1 MTLTRRDE
9 VKSLYHKQ
17 GGGNRLMTVKEISNL
32 TGISVRELHYYDEIG
47 LFTPTQRSE
56 AGYRLYDDE
65 DLKILLQIL
74 FFREFDIPL
83 KKIKDTMSKVTL
95 NRIKAL
101 QMQSKLLIA
110 KKEHTE
116 RLISSIDD
124 ILNGDVVKT
133 DFINVDKTEMNKL
146 FQTMFENTPKT

>member
-1 MTLTRRDE
+1 
-9 VKSLYHKQ
+9 
-17 GGGNRLMTVKEISNL
+17 MTVKEISNL
-32 TGISVRELHYYDEIG
+32 TGISVRALHYYDEIG

-124 ILNGDVVKT
+124 ILNGDVVKQ
-133 DFINVDKTEMNKL
+133 IL
-146 FQTMFENTPKT
+146 

>member
-1 MTLTRRDE
+1 
-9 VKSLYHKQ
+9 
-17 GGGNRLMTVKEISNL
+17 MTVKEISNL
-32 TGISVRELHYYDEIG
+32 TGISVRALHYYDEIG

-74 FFREFDIPL
+74 FLREFDIPL

>member
-1 MTLTRRDE
+1 
-9 VKSLYHKQ
+9 
-17 GGGNRLMTVKEISNL
+17 MTVKEISNL
-32 TGISVRELHYYDEIG
+32 TGISVRALHYYDEIG

>member
-1 MTLTRRDE
+1 
-9 VKSLYHKQ
+9 
-17 GGGNRLMTVKEISNL
+17 MTVKEISNL
-32 TGISVRELHYYDEIG
+32 TGISVRALHYYDEIG

-116 RLISSIDD
+116 RLISSIDE

>member
-1 MTLTRRDE
+1 
-9 VKSLYHKQ
+9 
-17 GGGNRLMTVKEISNL
+17 MTVKEISNL
-32 TGISVRELHYYDEIG
+32 TGVSVSALHYYDEIG

-56 AGYRLYDDE
+56 AGYRFYDDE
-65 DLKILLQIL
+65 DLEILLQIL

-83 KKIKDTMSKVTL
+83 KKIKDTMNKVTL

-101 QMQSKLLIA
+101 KIQSKLLIA

-133 DFINVDKTEMNKL
+133 DFINAYKTEMNKL
-146 FQTMFENTPKT
+146 FQTMFDNTPKI